1 MNEKTNPI
9 AGQGE
14 RNICCPYY
22 SKCLDYAIKLFWKFW
37 NCTECPNRLAQSIK
51 EYEYTTA
58 NTDLYYELSPDISQ
72 RIWKHGADRND
83 I

>member
-37 NCTECPNRLAQSIK
+37 NCTECPNRFTQSIN
-51 EYEYTTA
+51 EYEYTPT
-58 NTDLYYELSPDISQ
+58 NTDFCYELPHQINQ
-72 RIWKHGADRND
+72 GIWKHGAD
-83 I
+83 